1 MSMVGTPIGR
11 GSKKG
16 EGVRGGRG
24 GGGRGGEGGG
34 RGGDKGGM
42 RGRGDEG
49 LGRAQVFIEWG
60 LLFILSRGGGRCSRL
75 YVQ

>member
-1 MSMVGTPIGR
+1 
-11 GSKKG
+11 
-16 EGVRGGRG
+16 
-24 GGGRGGEGGG
+24 
-34 RGGDKGGM
+34 M